1 MNVQIIG
8 SVINEFQEPVDP
20 DIMRES
26 VSKILIKP
34 EFEDGLYKIEDNDY
48 IQIIFFF
55 DRSEGYEL
63 IGKRRHGGIKGVFA
77 SRSPMRPTPI
87 GTSVVKLLSRNTRE
101 LEVKGLDALNQ
112 TPIIDIKPYAK
123 PFDSK

>member
-1 MNVQIIG
+1 
-8 SVINEFQEPVDP
+8 
-20 DIMRES
+20 
-26 VSKILIKP
+26 
-34 EFEDGLYKIEDNDY
+34 
-48 IQIIFFF
+48 
-55 DRSEGYEL
+55 
-63 IGKRRHGGIKGVFA
+63 
-77 SRSPMRPTPI
+77 MRPTPI

>member
-48 IQIIFFF
+48 IQIIFF
-55 DRSEGYEL
+55 L
-63 IGKRRHGGIKGVFA
+63 IGQKDMNLLEKEDMVGLKVFLHLA
-77 SRSPMRPTPI
+77 
-87 GTSVVKLLSRNTRE
+87 V
-101 LEVKGLDALNQ
+101 Q
-112 TPIIDIKPYAK
+112 
-123 PFDSK
+123 